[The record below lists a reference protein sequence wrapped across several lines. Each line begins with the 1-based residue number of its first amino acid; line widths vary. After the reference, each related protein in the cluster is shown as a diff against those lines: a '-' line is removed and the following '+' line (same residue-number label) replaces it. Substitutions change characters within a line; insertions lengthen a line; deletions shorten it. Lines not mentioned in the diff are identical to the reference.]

1 MQPDSR
7 VSHRSCAPLHVWDVC
22 PRKESGGSI
31 EMNLLEEAALNM
43 AGNTPPVDYNI
54 PPKKGNI
61 AIIGAGP
68 AGMAALLR
76 LSTKKYH
83 VEIFEKTDRTG
94 GCLWDLMDP
103 GIFKSDFEQQ
113 LLHQEYELHLNTE
126 IEDLSVLNDISGLRF
141 DAVFVATGKR
151 RKGFRTSG
159 IHRPRRATPT
169 ALKRTGQAI
178 SPAAC

>member
-1 MQPDSR
+1 MPEKEIPY
-7 VSHRSCAPLHVWDVC
+7 CAGECPFTMDILNFMEKAARGSFKAAFKVFRDAAGFPRIAQKLCTAPCMDVC

-94 GCLWDLMDP
+94 AVC
-103 GIFKSDFEQQ
+103 GI
-113 LLHQEYELHLNTE
+113 
-126 IEDLSVLNDISGLRF
+126 
-141 DAVFVATGKR
+141 
-151 RKGFRTSG
+151 
-159 IHRPRRATPT
+159 
-169 ALKRTGQAI
+169 
-178 SPAAC
+178 